1 MSKIIIENG
10 EKLQMLAVM
19 ELDRFGTQN
28 RSQVTCSIRKRRHFK
43 FTVDGLCHRTSLF
56 SLLFPPTPTKS
67 LCNTH
72 KILENRGIHA

>member
-1 MSKIIIENG
+1 MSKNIVENG

-43 FTVDGLCHRTSLF
+43 FTIDGLNHRTSLF
-56 SLLFPPTPTKS
+56 SLLFPPTLAKS
-67 LCNTH
+67 LCNIH
-72 KILENRGIHA
+72 KKTGNVTSIN